1 MLKYFDYAVVTAE
14 FPDEITLAINITN
27 CIGHCE
33 GCSESW
39 LAQDIGKELTFDE
52 LDTLISANVGISCV
66 GFMGGD
72 IDHEYLLQLAKCIH
86 RRYHLKVGMYSGQD
100 YIDLEL
106 AKELDYYKVGR
117 FILPKSIDK
126 PDDWWK
132 STCGPITFPF
142 SNQKMYKRVDNKL
155 IDITERFRENK
166 LNSVD
171 SLKKQII

>member
-106 AKELDYYKVGR
+106 AKELD
-117 FILPKSIDK
+117 
-126 PDDWWK
+126 
-132 STCGPITFPF
+132 
-142 SNQKMYKRVDNKL
+142 
-155 IDITERFRENK
+155 
-166 LNSVD
+166 
-171 SLKKQII
+171 